1 MRRLSDKYH
10 SFKMMEESTDKY
22 SAPPPN
28 YDDAAGGTY
37 THTHTEHTTHTATL
51 GLNKDYIR
59 TIPGILKLAEIATSL
74 ICFIVALVAT
84 SGASGWCGFVAG
96 IVFFIS
102 LVWFFLNLFGVIQKI
117 HPVRILIEWIYYLV
131 LTICF
136 CIASIVAAVYA
147 ARSFPAMG
155 VYAFFGF
162 VCTAA
167 LAVDLFFQFKVWRS
181 QGVSSHSQT
190 TTTVTS
196 STAGT
201 HATTE
206 VRY

>member
-1 MRRLSDKYH
+1 MKR
-10 SFKMMEESTDKY
+10 STDEEY
-22 SAPPPN
+22 AVLPPS
-28 YDDAAGGTY
+28 YDEAAEGGGEQY

-51 GLNKDYIR
+51 DFDGEYVKTL
-59 TIPGILKLAEIATSL
+59 PGIIKLVEIVTSL
-74 ICFIVALVAT
+74 ICFIISLTT
-84 SGASGWCGFVAG
+84 SSPGNGWCGFVSST
-96 IVFFIS
+96 VFFIS
-102 LVWFFLNLFGVIQKI
+102 LVWFFLNLFKLIQKI

-131 LTICF
+131 LAICF
-136 CIASIVAAVYA
+136 CIASIVAAA
-147 ARSFPAMG
+147 FTG
-155 VYAFFGF
+155 VYHLPALGAYSFFGF

-196 STAGT
+196 SAAGT

-206 VRY
+206 VQY